1 MSGTTS
7 GPNVASLVLEVS
19 PIKYVAA
26 SGRGPK
32 APFLSVLGTVD
43 VDMGVCKLCGDRGR
57 VSDVCLPCCR
67 AAGIGMVVCTE
78 CQDEGPY
85 GLPCQG
91 CRGADYGIGPVKE
104 KNNRPISEGTYDI
117 GDLPMGSCPLCGQE
131 GIRGCLC
138 SGCEDMSIL
147 YD

>member
-1 MSGTTS
+1 
-7 GPNVASLVLEVS
+7 
-19 PIKYVAA
+19 
-26 SGRGPK
+26 
-32 APFLSVLGTVD
+32 
-43 VDMGVCKLCGDRGR
+43 
-57 VSDVCLPCCR
+57 
-67 AAGIGMVVCTE
+67 MVVCNE

-85 GLPCQG
+85 GLLCQG
-91 CRGADYGIGPVKE
+91 CQGADYGIGPVKE